1 MWINCNYFS
10 VQLSK
15 EDFAIFG
22 GVYGNKGD
30 GAFQNLEA
38 SFFFFFKSFLV

>member
-1 MWINCNYFS
+1 MCLNCHYVC

-22 GVYGNKGD
+22 GVYGNKED
-30 GAFQNLEA
+30 SAFQNLEA
-38 SFFFFFKSFLV
+38 SSFFLSFAV